1 MRNTPPATGR
11 TERMAVKPNKLQN
24 ASVVFTANRL
34 LDGKVIWLEA
44 LSPAPVWGENIAAAL
59 VISGGDMAQA
69 EAAGAAGE
77 AAQFL
82 VGPYA
87 VAVDVTSAG
96 VVPQKVRE
104 QIRVTGPSAGS
115 SLPRQA
121 A

>member
-1 MRNTPPATGR
+1 
-11 TERMAVKPNKLQN
+11 MAVKPNKLQN

-34 LDGKVIWLEA
+34 LDGKVIWLAA
-44 LSPAPVWGENIAAAL
+44 LTPEPVWSDDIAAAL
-59 VISGGDMAQA
+59 VFSGGDMEQA

-87 VAVDVTSAG
+87 VPVDVTTSG
-96 VVPQKVRE
+96 LVPQKVRE
-104 QIRVTGPSAGS
+104 RIRVTGPSAGS
-115 SLPRQA
+115 THPRQA